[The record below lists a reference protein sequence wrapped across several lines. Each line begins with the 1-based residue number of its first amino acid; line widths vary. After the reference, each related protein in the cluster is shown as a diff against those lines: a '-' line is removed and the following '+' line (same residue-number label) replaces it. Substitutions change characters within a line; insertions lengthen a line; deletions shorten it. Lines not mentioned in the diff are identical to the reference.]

1 MKKKLFGL
9 FAALILS
16 VSGCA
21 TVHVTKT
28 GIGFHEPTI
37 PGKVDI
43 LMTIPKREFVEL
55 ATVTSSN
62 WKLHQTAKMHNSM
75 RTKSAPLGANAV
87 IIAASGVVGRGGGAR
102 MWTTGV
108 AIRYTD

>member
-9 FAALILS
+9 CVALILS
-16 VSGCA
+16 VPGCA
-21 TVHVTKT
+21 TVNVTKT
-28 GIGFHEPTI
+28 GIGFHDPTI
-37 PGKVDI
+37 PDRVDI

-55 ATVTSSN
+55 ATVSSSN
-62 WKLHQTAKMHNSM
+62 WKLNQTAKMHNSM

-87 IIAASGVVGRGGGAR
+87 IISASGVVGQGLGAR

-108 AIRYTD
+108 AIRYKD